1 MQRQGLIAGTTYLLI
16 AQAVFILSGYAIHV
30 GLGRFLGP
38 SDYGVYSVVI
48 YVATVFNLILTTG
61 LPYAASKFISEDER
75 RSLSVMKTSLNL
87 SVILGIAIFSMIFLG
102 ADRIA
107 SALNDPTLAPY
118 IQLVSVMVPIY
129 ALHSVIAG
137 YYNGLRNYKIQA
149 FLLLLY
155 DISKPIMIFLLVFLG
170 FSEWGAVLGFALGP
184 LLPMVMGFY
193 FMGLQTFW
201 AEAFPY
207 KKLLKFAVPI
217 IVFAV
222 AINLIM
228 SLDLFFVKRILMD
241 NEQAGFYSAAS
252 MIAKV
257 PYSLLA
263 ALTAALFPAI
273 SASMNDRE
281 KTREYISE
289 SIRYTLLL
297 LVPLTFI
304 VAASSGG
311 LVTLIYSSVYKP
323 AGEPL
328 SILIVGVSFFALFS
342 VLTTVISGSG
352 KPGTSMLLSLMILVA
367 DLVSNQILVPL
378 WGMHGA
384 ALSTGVSSAIGLLMA
399 AFCVYRQHG
408 VLTSASSTAKILL
421 ASSLLFVA
429 ISYIN
434 PGGLLLILVYI
445 LAGVLYLAMLYLL
458 KEIKPRDMARFGRL
472 LKRFRRH
479 TDGAA

>member
-16 AQAVFILSGYAIHV
+16 AQIVFILSGYAIHV
-30 GLGRFLGP
+30 VLGRLLGP
-38 SDYGVYSVVI
+38 SDYGVYSIVI
-48 YVATVFNLILTTG
+48 YFATVFNLILTTG
-61 LPYAASKFISEDER
+61 LPYAVSKFISEDER
-75 RSLSVMKTSLNL
+75 RSQSVMKSSLNL
-87 SVILGIAIFSMIFLG
+87 SVILGIAIFSMIYLG
-102 ADRIA
+102 ADCFA
-107 SALNDPTLAPY
+107 SVLNDHTLAHY
-118 IQLVSVMVPIY
+118 IQLVSVMVPMY

-137 YYNGLRNYKIQA
+137 YYNGMRNYKIQA

-155 DISKPIMIFLLVFLG
+155 DITKPIMIFLLVLLG
-170 FSEWGAVLGFALGP
+170 FSEWGAVLGFALSP
-184 LLPMVMGFY
+184 LLPMLIGFY
-193 FMGLQTFW
+193 FIGLQTFW

-217 IVFAV
+217 IVFAMAV
-222 AINLIM
+222 NLIM
-228 SLDLFFVKRILMD
+228 SLDLFFVKRILVN
-241 NEQAGFYSAAS
+241 NEQVGFYSAAS

-257 PYSLLA
+257 PYSLLG

-273 SASMNDRE
+273 SASMDDRE

-304 VAASSGG
+304 VAATSGG
-311 LVTLIYSSVYKP
+311 LVTLIYSSVYNP

-352 KPGTSMLLSLMILVA
+352 KPGTSMLLSLMILLV

-378 WGMHGA
+378 WGMQGA
-384 ALSTGVSSAIGLLMA
+384 ALSTGISSAIGVLMA
-399 AFCVYRQHG
+399 AFFVYRQHG
-408 VLTSASSTAKILL
+408 VLVSTSSTAKILL

-429 ISYIN
+429 VSYIN

-445 LAGVLYLAMLYLL
+445 LVGVLYLVLLYLL
-458 KEIKPRDMARFGRL
+458 KEIKPRDMARVGRL

-479 TDGAA
+479 TGGAA